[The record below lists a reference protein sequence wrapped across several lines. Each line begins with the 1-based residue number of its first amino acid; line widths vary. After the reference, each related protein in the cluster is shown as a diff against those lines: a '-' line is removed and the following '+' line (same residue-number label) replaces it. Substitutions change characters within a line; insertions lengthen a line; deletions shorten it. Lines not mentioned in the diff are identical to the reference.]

1 MLNSAQSAFQAAIAL
16 WLSQGVPWTV
26 CKFTSQANDLEI
38 SNGEDRFVHRLKS
51 FCPKPLIQFGS
62 LLGKKGEAEKR
73 GIFLEGCAQ
82 LCTAPLPAPIV
93 GKGITRRDLC
103 VKEANIL
110 LCKNQA
116 DIK

>member
-51 FCPKPLIQFGS
+51 FCPKPLIKFGS
-62 LLGKKGEAEKR
+62 LLGKKGEAEEKR
-73 GIFLEGCAQ
+73 YFFGR
-82 LCTAPLPAPIV
+82 LCSALHCTTSCCHRGERNNKKGPVCQRSKYFIV
-93 GKGITRRDLC
+93 
-103 VKEANIL
+103 
-110 LCKNQA
+110 
-116 DIK
+116 